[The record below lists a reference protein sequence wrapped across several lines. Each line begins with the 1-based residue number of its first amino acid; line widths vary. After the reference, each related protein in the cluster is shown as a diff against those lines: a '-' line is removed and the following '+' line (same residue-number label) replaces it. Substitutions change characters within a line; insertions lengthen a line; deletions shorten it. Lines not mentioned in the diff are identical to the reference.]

1 MRRNG
6 HYGRAVIGRGRRLLV
21 VEDDALTASLL
32 CDALRAQGFEVGTS
46 ATVGDALVAVE
57 RFDPDAA
64 LLDINLGDGPSGVDL
79 GHVLDRTR
87 PDVALVFL
95 TKHPDFRTAGVV
107 EDDLPAG
114 CGFLSKDRV
123 RDTEYLAEAIDAVL
137 AERARDVRHNQ
148 DPSKPLGQ
156 LTAKQLEIMRL
167 IAMGYTNES
176 IAAIRGVG
184 RSSVERWAKEIFQ
197 RLGIDTAGELNPR
210 VEATRMFIEAAGLPR
225 R

>member
-1 MRRNG
+1 M
-6 HYGRAVIGRGRRLLV
+6 IGRDRRLLV

-32 CDALRAQGFEVGTS
+32 SDALRAQGFEVSTS
-46 ATVGDALVAVE
+46 ATASDALIKVE

-64 LLDINLGDGPSGVDL
+64 LLDINLGDGPSGIDL
-79 GHVLDRTR
+79 GHVLGRTR

-95 TKHPDFRTAGVV
+95 TKHPDLRTAGIV
-107 EDDLPAG
+107 EDELPVG

-123 RDTEYLAEAIDAVL
+123 RDTEYLANAIDAVL
-137 AERARDVRHNQ
+137 TERTRDVRHDR

-197 RLGIDTAGELNPR
+197 SLGIDTAGELNPR

>member
-1 MRRNG
+1 MWGNRQYG
-6 HYGRAVIGRGRRLLV
+6 HAVIGRGRRLLV

-32 CDALRAQGFEVGTS
+32 ADALEAQGFEVSTS
-46 ATVGDALVAVE
+46 ASVSEALVAVE

-64 LLDINLGDGPSGVDL
+64 LLDINLGDGPNGIDL
-79 GHVLDRTR
+79 GHVLDRQR

-107 EDDLPAG
+107 EDELPAG

-123 RDTEYLAEAIDAVL
+123 RDTDYLAHAIDAVL
-137 AERARDVRHNQ
+137 VERARDVRHDQ
-148 DPSKPLGQ
+148 DPAKPLVQ
-156 LTAKQLEIMRL
+156 LTAKQLEITRL

-176 IAAIRGVG
+176 IAARKGVG

-197 RLGIDTAGELNPR
+197 SLGIDTAGELNPR
-210 VEATRMFIEAAGLPR
+210 VEATRMFIEAAGLPHR
-225 R
+225 

>member
-1 MRRNG
+1 MWGNRQYG
-6 HYGRAVIGRGRRLLV
+6 HAVIGRGRRLLV

-32 CDALRAQGFEVGTS
+32 ADALEAQGFEVSTS
-46 ATVGDALVAVE
+46 ASVSEALVAVE

-64 LLDINLGDGPSGVDL
+64 LLDINLGDGPNGIDL
-79 GHVLDRTR
+79 GHVLDRQR

-107 EDDLPAG
+107 EDELPAG

-123 RDTEYLAEAIDAVL
+123 RDTDYLAHAIDAVL
-137 AERARDVRHNQ
+137 AERARDVRHDQ
-148 DPSKPLGQ
+148 DPAKPLVQ
-156 LTAKQLEIMRL
+156 LTAKQLEITRL

-176 IAAIRGVG
+176 IAARKGVG

-197 RLGIDTAGELNPR
+197 SLGIDTAGELNPR
-210 VEATRMFIEAAGLPR
+210 VEATRMFIEAAGLPHR
-225 R
+225 

>member
-1 MRRNG
+1 M
-6 HYGRAVIGRGRRLLV
+6 IGRGRRLLV

-32 CDALRAQGFEVGTS
+32 ADALEAQGFEVSTS
-46 ATVGDALVAVE
+46 ASVSEALVAVE

-64 LLDINLGDGPSGVDL
+64 LLDINLGDGPNGIDL
-79 GHVLDRTR
+79 GHVLDRQR

-107 EDDLPAG
+107 EDELPAG

-123 RDTEYLAEAIDAVL
+123 RDTDYLAHAIDAVL
-137 AERARDVRHNQ
+137 AERARDVRHDQ
-148 DPSKPLGQ
+148 DPAKPLAQ

-176 IAAIRGVG
+176 IAARKGVG

-197 RLGIDTAGELNPR
+197 GLGIDTAGELNPR
-210 VEATRMFIEAAGLPR
+210 VEATRMFIEAAGLPHR
-225 R
+225 